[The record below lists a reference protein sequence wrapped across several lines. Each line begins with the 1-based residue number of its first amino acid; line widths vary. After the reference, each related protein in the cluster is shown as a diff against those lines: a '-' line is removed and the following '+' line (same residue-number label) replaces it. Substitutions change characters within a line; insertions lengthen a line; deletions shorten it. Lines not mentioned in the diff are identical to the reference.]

1 MTMKVL
7 SGAATD
13 ALTNCYIKD
22 HLIPTLQELKEEFEF
37 TRRPFTILMLDVDHF
52 KSFND
57 KHGHLHGDEVLKYF
71 SSSLHLNLVD
81 EENVPF
87 RFGGD
92 EFVLVFPGQVSAYC
106 YNLAVGLQENIK
118 SRLFLLKGK
127 QYLMSFSA
135 GIATFPADAKTP
147 EELIHKADQAL
158 YCSKKNGRGRTTVY
172 SQIFIERIKHFVL
185 VTGLL
190 GIIALGGYFYRQD
203 ILALVDR
210 IRLTRITVRSVAA
223 PPEPIFPSASPP
235 AATKPF
241 FTLQVS
247 KQAFDEIFLKSGEV
261 LTGHIFFETADEVH
275 MNLKLD
281 RGEGILTVKRS
292 DILKIRKAEDS

>member
-22 HLIPTLQELKEEFEF
+22 HLIPSLHELKEEFEF
-37 TRRPFTILMLDVDHF
+37 TKRPFTILMLDVDHF

-81 EENVPF
+81 QENVPF

-92 EFVLVFPGQVSAYC
+92 EFVLVFPGQASAYC

-135 GIATFPADAKTP
+135 GIATFPDDAKTP

-158 YCSKKNGRGRTTVY
+158 YCSKRNGRGRTTEY
-172 SQIFIERIKHFVL
+172 NQIIIERIKHFAL
-185 VTGLL
+185 VAGLL
-190 GIIALGGYFYRQD
+190 GMIGLGGYFYRED
-203 ILALVDR
+203 ISAVIDR
-210 IRLTRITVRSVAA
+210 LRLMRITVRSVAA
-223 PPEPIFPSASPP
+223 PSAKISSPALPKAAKKPTPPPSARE
-235 AATKPF
+235 
-241 FTLQVS
+241 QD
-247 KQAFDEIFLKSGEV
+247 FDEVYLKSGEV
-261 LTGHIFFETADEVH
+261 LIGQIVLEAAEEVYV
-275 MNLKLD
+275 NLKRG
-281 RGEGILTVKRS
+281 RGEGMLAVKRS
-292 DILKIRKAEDS
+292 DILKIRKAEVA